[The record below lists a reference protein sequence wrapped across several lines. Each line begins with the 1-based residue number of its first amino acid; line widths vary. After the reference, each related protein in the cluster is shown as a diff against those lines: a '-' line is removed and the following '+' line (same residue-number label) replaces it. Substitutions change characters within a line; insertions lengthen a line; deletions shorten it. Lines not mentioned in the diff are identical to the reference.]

1 MELVEEVT
9 SWQKVLGTC
18 CIPSSPGSHQ
28 AVIPEGGY
36 QHGAILVPHSSIAL
50 ICRTGTVFRLG
61 RHRSVFPSE
70 NSSCISCSSGMLNVA
85 DEASN
90 TKGVSCS
97 PFTPFPI
104 KLRVLWCSCRTATP
118 RSGSQERNQDMGD
131 GCPSPAGVQA
141 CSQTFPTSTSPL
153 HSTQSLLAARNYGG
167 SSWSSLDCG
176 LAVSRPG
183 EHLRKWRGQQARDSE
198 TPWEG
203 TACAAVQQRL
213 ERVQGMPVGI
223 FAHSC
228 SDPQHYTPQPGPPQ
242 HRPCSLLGCPF
253 THLQDTAQVP
263 APASSLL
270 LLGHHPHLAQS
281 RSEVVH
287 RHPSPPA
294 GQGTA
299 EQAPAPHRSQSQ
311 QGVAVTSSSLSIS
324 LKSPH

>member
-1 MELVEEVT
+1 MQL
-9 SWQKVLGTC
+9 QDC
-18 CIPSSPGSHQ
+18 
-28 AVIPEGGY
+28 
-36 QHGAILVPHSSIAL
+36 
-50 ICRTGTVFRLG
+50 
-61 RHRSVFPSE
+61 
-70 NSSCISCSSGMLNVA
+70 
-85 DEASN
+85 N
-90 TKGVSCS
+90 TK
-97 PFTPFPI
+97 
-104 KLRVLWCSCRTATP
+104 KREP
-118 RSGSQERNQDMGD
+118 REEPGHGD

-223 FAHSC
+223 FPHSC

-299 EQAPAPHRSQSQ
+299 EQAPAPHKKSKPARCSRYQLLPEHQSKISPRTRVLSERQSQ
-311 QGVAVTSSSLSIS
+311 EKQQQPQL
-324 LKSPH
+324 